1 MIDTDERSM
10 DRATRQELTELRG
23 AISRL
28 QRELSQLKMG
38 GATEVR
44 ARSFAVVDEQ
54 AKVRAEIDAQGF
66 KILDAHGRQR
76 AGLLVADGTVLLSLT
91 DAEGTTR
98 AALTV
103 FADGTPELVF
113 ADASGSVLWHAP

>member
-1 MIDTDERSM
+1 M

-28 QRELSQLKMG
+28 QRDLSQLKLG
-38 GATEVR
+38 GASEVR

-54 AKVRAEIDAQGF
+54 GKVRAELDAKGL
-66 KILDAHGRQR
+66 KILDVKGKQR
-76 AGLLVADGTVLLSLT
+76 AALVVADGTLLLSLA
-91 DAEGTTR
+91 DPDGSPR

-113 ADASGSVLWHAP
+113 ADTRGTVLWHAP